1 MAEARPRWLLPAA
14 GGIVATAVA
23 AALFWLLPEF
33 RSEPEMAVGTA
44 PGPPGIMPGP
54 PGTKPEAP
62 APMAFEDELI
72 DDPPWTGDLDGMVER
87 RLVRLLVVPNRTDYY
102 LDGGEP
108 KGLVA
113 EYGREYERRL
123 NRRFQTGARPIR
135 VVFVPVMRDDLLPG
149 LTEGKGDIAAANL
162 TITPERLEIVDFS
175 PPFRDEVREILVTG
189 PESPEIATLNGLS
202 GQEIMAR
209 RSSSYWPS
217 LEALDGRLRRAELDG
232 LRLRPALEILDDEDL
247 MELVASGYLPWAV
260 VDDHKA
266 RAWARALP
274 SLTLRDDLA
283 LRSGGEIGWAF
294 RKRSPQLATSLAS
307 FVEATA
313 KGTEFGNVVA
323 NRYLVAA
330 DQLRRSDSADR
341 KRFLDLL
348 AIFRKWG
355 EQYRLDPLLLAAQG
369 FQESG
374 LDQSRHN
381 RSDAVGIMQIRPS
394 TARDP
399 AVGIGRID
407 RVDNNIQAG
416 AKYLRYLI
424 DQYFDDPDIPEMDR
438 MLFALAAYNAGPS
451 RIAELRRRA
460 AKRGLDSD
468 RWFGGLEI
476 QAERDIGRET
486 VGYVGNIVK
495 YYTVYRGITDQEEA
509 RKTAR
514 SLIVA
519 R

>member
-1 MAEARPRWLLPAA
+1 MAERRLRWLLIGA
-14 GGIVATAVA
+14 GGAFATALA
-23 AALFWLLPEF
+23 AALLWLLPEF
-33 RSEPEMAVGTA
+33 RSEPEMAAGTA
-44 PGPPGIMPGP
+44 PGPPATRPDVP
-54 PGTKPEAP
+54 AP
-62 APMAFEDELI
+62 AAVANDLI

-108 KGLVA
+108 KGQVA

-135 VVFVPVMRDDLLPG
+135 VVFVPVMRDGLMPG
-149 LTEGKGDIAAANL
+149 LTAGKGDIAAANL

-189 PESPEIATLNGLS
+189 PEAPQVTTLDGLS
-202 GQEIMAR
+202 GQEIVAR

-217 LEALDGRLRRAELDG
+217 LEALDGRLRRSDLEG
-232 LRLRPALEILDDEDL
+232 VRLRPALEILDDEDL
-247 MELVASGYLPWAV
+247 LELVASGYLPWAV

-266 RAWARALP
+266 SAWARALP
-274 SLTLRDDLA
+274 TLTLRDDLV
-283 LRSGGEIGWAF
+283 LRSGGRIGWAF
-294 RKRSPQLATSLAS
+294 RKHSPQLAKSLAS
-307 FVEATA
+307 FVAATA

-341 KRFLDLL
+341 KRFLELL
-348 AIFRKWG
+348 SIFRKWG
-355 EQYRLDPLLLAAQG
+355 EEYRLDPLLLAAQG

-374 LDQSRHN
+374 LNQKRRN
-381 RSDAVGIMQIRPS
+381 RSGATGIMQIRPS

-399 AVGIGRID
+399 AVAVGHID

-416 AKYLRYLI
+416 AKYLRHLI
-424 DQYFDDPDIPEMDR
+424 DQYFDDPGIPELDR
-438 MLFALAAYNAGPS
+438 MLFALAAYNAGPG

-460 AKRGLDSD
+460 ARRGLDSN

-486 VGYVGNIVK
+486 VAYVGNIVK
-495 YYTVYRGITDQEEA
+495 YYTVYRGIIDQEESRKAA
-509 RKTAR
+509 RR
-514 SLIVA
+514 LIVA

>member
-1 MAEARPRWLLPAA
+1 MAEHRSRWLLPAA
-14 GGIVATAVA
+14 GGIVAAAVA
-23 AALFWLLPEF
+23 AAFFWLLPEF
-33 RSEPEMAVGTA
+33 RSEPEAVVGSA
-44 PGPPGIMPGP
+44 PGPP
-54 PGTKPEAP
+54 ASRP
-62 APMAFEDELI
+62 AVPAEPTVVEDDPV
-72 DDPPWTGDLDGMVER
+72 DDPPWAGDLDGMVER

-149 LTEGKGDIAAANL
+149 LDGGKGDIAAANL
-162 TITPERLEIVDFS
+162 TITPERLQVVDFS
-175 PPFRDEVREILVTG
+175 PPFRDDVREILVTG
-189 PESPEIATLNGLS
+189 PESPQITNLEGLS

-209 RSSSYWPS
+209 RSSSYWDS
-217 LEALDGRLRRAELDG
+217 LETLDGQVRRADLEG
-232 LRLRPALEILDDEDL
+232 IRLHPALEALDDEDL

-266 RAWARALP
+266 RAWSRALP
-274 SLTLRDDLA
+274 KLTLRDDLV
-283 LRSGGEIGWAF
+283 LRSGGQIAWAF
-294 RKRSPQLATSLAS
+294 RKHSPQLAKSLAS
-307 FVEATA
+307 FVAATA

-330 DQLRRSDSADR
+330 DQLRASDAADR

-355 EQYRLDPLLLAAQG
+355 ERYRLDPLLLAAQG

-374 LDQSRHN
+374 LSQRRRN
-381 RSDAVGIMQIRPS
+381 RSDAVGIMQIRPA

-399 AVGIGRID
+399 AVGVSRID
-407 RVDNNIQAG
+407 RVDSNIQAG
-416 AKYLRYLI
+416 AKYLRHLI
-424 DQYFDDPDIPEMDR
+424 DQYFDDPDIPELDR

-451 RIAELRRRA
+451 RVAELRRRA

-468 RWFGGLEI
+468 RWFGGVEL

-495 YYTVYRGITDQEEA
+495 YYTVYRGITEQEEA
-509 RKTAR
+509 RRLAR
-514 SLIVA
+514 SQIVA